1 MSADDWLSP
10 LDFADALARLDPHLP
25 EQSAYTATVN
35 GSDVVFVV
43 RDQPTAHR
51 LIGGLHGIR
60 KAHPRYE
67 RENRWLGF
75 IHTPKRGIRVS
86 VSYYDTAT
94 TSTIWKDAA

>member
-25 EQSAYTATVN
+25 EQAAYTATVN

-43 RDQPTAHR
+43 NDQPTAHR

-60 KAHPRYE
+60 KAHPRYA

-86 VSYYDTAT
+86 VTYYDTAT
-94 TSTIWKDAA
+94 PKIWKDAA